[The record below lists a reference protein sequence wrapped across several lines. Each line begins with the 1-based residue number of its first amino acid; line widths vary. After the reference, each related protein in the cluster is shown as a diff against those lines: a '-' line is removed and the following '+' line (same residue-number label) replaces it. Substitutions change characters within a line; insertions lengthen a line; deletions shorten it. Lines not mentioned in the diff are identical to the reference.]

1 MPTAD
6 PRIDA
11 YIARQAA
18 FAQPMLTHLRTLV
31 HAACPDTVE
40 ATKWGMP
47 FFTYRGKNLCQM
59 AAFKAHM
66 SFGLW
71 HGSDLMGPKTE
82 GSGMGQ
88 FGRIT
93 GPQDLPDDATLTNLI
108 IKAMALIEAGTT
120 ATRMQRKAPR
130 PSLPVPPELLVA
142 IDANPAAAKVWAG
155 FSPGKIR
162 DYAEWIGEAK
172 RVETRDKRIAQSVEW
187 IAEGKDRNW
196 KYR

>member
-18 FAQPMLTHLRTLV
+18 FARPMLSHLRALV
-31 HAACPDTVE
+31 HAVCPDTVE
-40 ATKWGMP
+40 AVKWGMP
-47 FFTYRGKNLCQM
+47 FFTYKGKNLCQM
-59 AAFKAHM
+59 AAFKEHM

-71 HGSDLMGPKTE
+71 HGGDLMGPKAE

-88 FGRIT
+88 FGRIAA
-93 GPQDLPDDATLTNLI
+93 PEDLPDDAMLTGLI
-108 IKAMALIEAGTT
+108 LKAMALIDAGTI

-130 PSLPVPPELLVA
+130 PALPVPAALQAA
-142 IDANPAAAKVWAG
+142 IDANPAAAKVWAE

-162 DYAEWIGEAK
+162 DYAEWIGDAK
-172 RVETRDKRIAQSVEW
+172 RAETRDKRIAEAVGW